1 MFRLLFIDDMDLDM
15 IIADDFYREIDN
27 VEKAKASFLP
37 HTLSP
42 TVVCLTRDF
51 MSIFPTTRLRYI
63 AADGCSLFMQEAVD
77 AMDNETFQLYL
88 KYHFAVCER
97 EDLSGVT
104 SHAVNIFKK
113 QS

>member
-1 MFRLLFIDDMDLDM
+1 MFKFLFIDDMDLDM
-15 IIADDFYREIDN
+15 A
-27 VEKAKASFLP
+27 
-37 HTLSP
+37 LSP

-51 MSIFPTTRLRYI
+51 MSIFPTIRLHYI

-77 AMDNETFQLYL
+77 AMDNKTFQLYL
-88 KYHFAVCER
+88 KYHFAVYER

-104 SHAVNIFKK
+104 SHTVDIFKK